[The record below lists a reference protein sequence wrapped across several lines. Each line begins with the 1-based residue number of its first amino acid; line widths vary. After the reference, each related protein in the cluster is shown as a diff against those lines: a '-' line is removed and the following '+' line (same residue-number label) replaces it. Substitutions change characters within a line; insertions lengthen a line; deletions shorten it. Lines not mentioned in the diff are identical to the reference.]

1 MPDAFTWERANQ
13 AMAGAHTSEDF
24 LGAARLY
31 NELVRDGARSGPLF
45 FNLGTALLM
54 AGDARNAEAALVRA
68 ERALGATPEIRA
80 NLRLAIAARTGQ
92 PDAPLPPSRIF
103 LAWHYHFSRGL
114 RIWLLLAGWALFW
127 CGLALRL
134 VTPPPAGRLR
144 TVSRRRAFANL
155 LAGWGGALLLVYGG
169 SVAFTAIQEAHDS
182 RFWHERVFTPAAA
195 NREATP

>member
-1 MPDAFTWERANQ
+1 
-13 AMAGAHTSEDF
+13 MAGARTPEEY

-31 NELVRDGARSGPLF
+31 NEMIRDGACTGPLF
-45 FNLGTALLM
+45 YNLGTALLM
-54 AGDARNAEAALVRA
+54 ADDARNAEAALVRA
-68 ERALGATPEIRA
+68 ERYLGATPEIRA

-103 LAWHYHFSRGL
+103 LAWHYHFSLGL
-114 RIWLLLAGWALFW
+114 RVWLLLAGWGLFW

-155 LAGWGGALLLVYGG
+155 LTGWGCALLLVYGG
-169 SVAFTAIQEAHDS
+169 SMAFTALQEAHDS
-182 RFWHERVFTPAAA
+182 RFWNEWVFAPDAAA
-195 NREATP
+195 AAQEAAP